1 MLSTAWG
8 VCAEKGC
15 RMGVRDALGFS
26 VEEREEFERAFGRA
40 TALLPAMFR
49 PYWHRWEE
57 SAELPPRFTVFAENG
72 SEVLRLT
79 RLNSGGY
86 RAAGITGQ
94 GSVIYAVAARS
105 IADAFRSAGL
115 L

>member
-1 MLSTAWG
+1 
-8 VCAEKGC
+8 
-15 RMGVRDALGFS
+15 MGIREGLGFT
-26 VEEREEFERAFGRA
+26 VGEREEFQRAFERA
-40 TALLPAMFR
+40 TAQLPVMFR
-49 PYWHRWEE
+49 SFWHRWEE
-57 SAELPPRFTVFAENG
+57 ADTIPPEFLVYAENG
-72 SEVLRLT
+72 SLVLRLT

-105 IADAFRSAGL
+105 ITEALRAAGL